1 MTFLMSPRLRFTIK
15 TIAVSALLASASG
28 QIVAQTVIN
37 TATGSVRPSEP
48 VTLNFANAEIEAVAR
63 TMATITG
70 RNVVVDPRV
79 KGQLNLVTERA
90 VPPAAAFQQF
100 LAALRLQGFTVVE
113 TAGLYKVVPEADAK
127 LQGGSVTVVQG
138 SSGSAPAGGQIVT
151 QIFKLNFESAAN
163 LVPVLRPLIS
173 PNNTINVNPGNN
185 SLVITDYAD
194 NLQRLARII
203 AAMDVSNASDVEVIP
218 LRHAVATD
226 LAPLVARLI
235 DGGSGT
241 GPAPAAGQ
249 GQADTSF
256 KTTLLAE
263 PRSNSLIL
271 RAANPARVA
280 QVRALVAQLDQAP
293 APGSSASTG
302 NIHVVYLKN
311 ADATKLATTLRAAMA
326 AMGTGASTS
335 GSSFGGTAAPSAPS
349 AGLSGGGTS
358 GSMLSTGTGLSG
370 GLGSTGSSAGGL
382 GGNSMGTSAT
392 NNNQPS
398 TGGQIQADPTTNSL
412 IITAPEPLYRQ
423 LRAVIDQLDGRRAQ
437 VLVESLIVEVTA
449 SKLAEFGIQWQGIL
463 GKQGDGTIGVIG
475 TNSGQAGAN
484 ILNITAALATGTV
497 SGLTGTGGLGNGMN
511 IGLAPRINGQYY
523 LGALANFLQN
533 SGDANVLSTPNLM
546 TLDNEEARIIIGD
559 NVPFVTGSYANS
571 TGSSTVNP
579 FTTVERKDVG
589 LMLKVRP
596 QISENGTVKMSI
608 YQEVSKIDRS
618 TLSNANGPTTSK
630 RSIESNVVVD
640 DGNIIVIGGLLED
653 SYSQGQDKVPV
664 MGDLPVVG
672 GLFRS
677 ETRSRNKTNLM
688 VFLRPVVV
696 RDNATSEALM
706 TDRYEAI
713 RALQQVTQPTS
724 SVMMNSVSGAPVLP
738 ALPERSVMPAATPAA
753 VPATPVVP
761 TPMQQ
766 LAPSLPP
773 PQGGGAATPA
783 PVSSNTAPAALQQT
797 AAAGAPPLYYVN
809 LGVFG
814 EDAAGRAA
822 MAKLHDA
829 ALPLAVQAVETNR
842 GKATR
847 VRVGPYATE
856 DAAQAA
862 AAQVR
867 SSGLAPNATV
877 AAQPL

>member
-1 MTFLMSPRLRFTIK
+1 MNSLLSPRLRFALK
-15 TIAVSALLASASG
+15 TIAASALLAGGSG
-28 QIVAQTVIN
+28 QILAQTAID
-37 TATGSVRPSEP
+37 TRTGSVRASEP

-90 VPPAAAFQQF
+90 VTPAAAFQQF

-127 LQGGSVTVVQG
+127 LQGGSVSVVQG
-138 SSGSAPAGGQIVT
+138 NAGSAPSGGQIVT
-151 QIFKLNFESAAN
+151 QIFKLNFENAAN

-194 NLQRLARII
+194 NLQRLARIV

-218 LRHAVATD
+218 LRNAVAAD

-235 DGGSGT
+235 DGGS
-241 GPAPAAGQ
+241 APAATP

-256 KTTLLAE
+256 KTTLIAE

-280 QVRALVAQLDQAP
+280 QVRALVDRLDQPP
-293 APGSSASTG
+293 APGSSAASG

-326 AMGTGASTS
+326 AMGAGGGTSTGGGASP
-335 GSSFGGTAAPSAPS
+335 APAPST
-349 AGLSGGGTS
+349 GLSGGSNNS
-358 GSMLSTGTGLSG
+358 GSMLSTGSGLSG
-370 GLGSTGSSAGGL
+370 NSSGLGAGS
-382 GGNSMGTSAT
+382 NTMGTAST

-423 LRAVIDQLDGRRAQ
+423 LRTVIDKLDGRRAQ
-437 VLVESLIVEVTA
+437 VLVESLIVEVA
-449 SKLAEFGIQWQGIL
+449 ANKVAQFGIQWQGIL

-475 TNSGQAGAN
+475 TNSGAAGSN
-484 ILNITAALATGTV
+484 IIGLTAALA
-497 SGLTGTGGLGNGMN
+497 SGSTTSIATAATGLGAGMN
-511 IGLAPRINGQYY
+511 LALAPRINGQYY

-533 SGDANVLSTPNLM
+533 SGDANVLSTPNIM
-546 TLDNEEARIIIGD
+546 TLDNEEARILIGN

-596 QISENGTVKMSI
+596 QIGENGTVKMAI
-608 YQEVSKIDRS
+608 YQEISKIDDS
-618 TLSNANGPTTSK
+618 TRNNANGPSTSK
-630 RSIESNVVVD
+630 RSVESNVLVD
-640 DGNIIVIGGLLED
+640 DGSIIVIGGLLED
-653 SYSQGQDKVPV
+653 TYSQGEDKVPL

-672 GLFRS
+672 SLFKS
-677 ETRSRNKTNLM
+677 ENRKRNKTNLM
-688 VFLRPVVV
+688 IFLRPIVV
-696 RDNATSEALM
+696 RDTATSDALVV
-706 TDRYEAI
+706 DRYDAI
-713 RALQQVTQPTS
+713 RALQQNTQPAPS
-724 SVMMNSVSGAPVLP
+724 LMMGTVSGAPVLP
-738 ALPERSVMPAATPAA
+738 ALP
-753 VPATPVVP
+753 
-761 TPMQQ
+761 
-766 LAPSLPP
+766 
-773 PQGGGAATPA
+773 
-783 PVSSNTAPAALQQT
+783 APAANKPATTPAVPQPQQ
-797 AAAGAPPLYYVN
+797 
-809 LGVFG
+809 
-814 EDAAGRAA
+814 
-822 MAKLHDA
+822 
-829 ALPLAVQAVETNR
+829 
-842 GKATR
+842 
-847 VRVGPYATE
+847 
-856 DAAQAA
+856 
-862 AAQVR
+862 
-867 SSGLAPNATV
+867 
-877 AAQPL
+877 